1 MREMTPLFWGWS
13 RRWKLRAG
21 RRDITN
27 KNTEL
32 QTAGVSSLLAK
43 ARPAWLRSRRI
54 RGADARDRWSR
65 QRGAAALEMA
75 VVAPILLL
83 LVFGIMESGWFF
95 AQQVELNNAARE
107 GARLAV
113 VDYGTATE
121 IADETCAR
129 AALSGANATVT
140 VTRSTTLDTAV
151 GDPPGTPE
159 SVTVTMA
166 NSYQSL
172 TGFLDSI
179 FDGLGMASTVEMRTE
194 RPLENLSADGGGVCP

>member
-1 MREMTPLFWGWS
+1 MGQKRLVEKPTVGTPRSLGW
-13 RRWKLRAG
+13 
-21 RRDITN
+21 
-27 KNTEL
+27 
-32 QTAGVSSLLAK
+32 
-43 ARPAWLRSRRI
+43 
-54 RGADARDRWSR
+54 

-107 GARLAV
+107 GGRLAV
-113 VDYGTATE
+113 VDYGTAAE

-140 VTRSTTLDTAV
+140 VTRSTTLDPEV

-159 SVTVTMA
+159 SITVTMA

-172 TGFLDSI
+172 TGFLDF
-179 FDGLGMASTVEMRTE
+179 FDGLEMTSTVEMRTE
-194 RPLENLSADGGGVCP
+194 RPLEALVADGGGSCP